1 MLMRFRKAEDGNYA
15 VILTI
20 AMIPIMAGV
29 AGIVDFV
36 GTSNDASVLQSSL
49 DTAALAIA
57 TQYNSGMTKPEL
69 QAFGG
74 EFFDANMENVA
85 AGDLKYLDQAD
96 GFDVSAAAE
105 GNSHI
110 IGVSSSITHKGMM
123 GGPDFWRAERASY
136 VRVRPGEPA
145 CLLSLDR
152 KASAAVKIQGSTQ
165 VKMDGCVIAA
175 NSHAADA
182 VSRGGSAG
190 LDAECV
196 STVGRTVGLSSLTKL
211 ACGNPL
217 ENQYASL
224 DPLAGVTPP
233 AYTACKSMP
242 GGKTK
247 SLTPGT
253 FCNKTWSGDIT
264 LDPGVYILRGGQIK
278 LGGNGRLVG
287 HGVTIF
293 LMEGATFDSNANE
306 VIDLSPPTSA
316 TDPYAGITI
325 YQEKA
330 NTAQLTINGG
340 SGSLVTGFVYAPG
353 AHVFY
358 AGNSTMSG
366 SGDCIRVVG
375 NTVEMNGN
383 SAIKANCSAELG
395 GREMYAGRIITLVK

>member
-1 MLMRFRKAEDGNYA
+1 MMRGND
-15 VILTI
+15 I
-20 AMIPIMAGV
+20 
-29 AGIVDFV
+29 
-36 GTSNDASVLQSSL
+36 
-49 DTAALAIA
+49 
-57 TQYNSGMTKPEL
+57 
-69 QAFGG
+69 
-74 EFFDANMENVA
+74 
-85 AGDLKYLDQAD
+85 
-96 GFDVSAAAE
+96 
-105 GNSHI
+105 
-110 IGVSSSITHKGMM
+110 
-123 GGPDFWRAERASY
+123 WRAKRASH
-136 VRVRPGEPA
+136 VRVRPGDPA

-152 KASAAVKIQGSTQ
+152 QASSAVKIQGSTQ

-182 VSRGGSAG
+182 VSRGGSAK

-196 STVGRTVGLSSLTKL
+196 STVGHTVGLSSLTNL

-217 ENQYASL
+217 ESQYASL
-224 DPLAGVTPP
+224 DPLAGVKPP

-264 LDPGVYILRGGQIK
+264 LAPGVYILRDGGIK

-340 SGSLVTGFVYAPG
+340 AGSLVTGFVYAPG
-353 AHVFY
+353 GHVFY

-375 NTVEMNGN
+375 NTVEMTGN
-383 SAIKANCSAELG
+383 SAVKADCSAELG
-395 GREMYAGRIITLVK
+395 GRQMYAGRLIALVQ

>member
-1 MLMRFRKAEDGNYA
+1 MTPTWKM
-15 VILTI
+15 
-20 AMIPIMAGV
+20 
-29 AGIVDFV
+29 
-36 GTSNDASVLQSSL
+36 SL
-49 DTAALAIA
+49 LA
-57 TQYNSGMTKPEL
+57 T
-69 QAFGG
+69 
-74 EFFDANMENVA
+74 
-85 AGDLKYLDQAD
+85 LKYLDQAD

-123 GGPDFWRAERASY
+123 GGPDFWRAKRASY

-182 VSRGGSAG
+182 VSRGGSAE

-264 LDPGVYILRGGQIK
+264 LDPGVYILRGGQVK

-293 LMEGATFDSNANE
+293 LMEGATFDSERQRSHRSFAP
-306 VIDLSPPTSA
+306 DQR
-316 TDPYAGITI
+316 D
-325 YQEKA
+325 
-330 NTAQLTINGG
+330 
-340 SGSLVTGFVYAPG
+340 GSLCRHHHLPG
-353 AHVFY
+353 KGQYRSAY
-358 AGNSTMSG
+358 NQWRL
-366 SGDCIRVVG
+366 RVVG
-375 NTVEMNGN
+375 DWVRLCARCACVLCGKLHHVRVRRLH
-383 SAIKANCSAELG
+383 SGDRQYGRDDWKFCDQGQLLG
-395 GREMYAGRIITLVK
+395 

>member
-1 MLMRFRKAEDGNYA
+1 MLTRFCRAEDGNYA

-20 AMIPIMAGV
+20 AMIPILSGV
-29 AGIVDFV
+29 AGVVDFV
-36 GTSNDASVLQSSL
+36 GTSNDASVLQNSL
-49 DTAALAIA
+49 DATALAIA
-57 TQYNSGMTKPEL
+57 TEYDSGMTKPEL
-69 QAFGG
+69 QAFGA
-74 EFFDANMENVA
+74 EFFNANMEDTT
-85 AGDLKYLDQAD
+85 AGELEYLDQAV

-123 GGPDFWRAERASY
+123 GSPDFWRASRTSY

-145 CLLSLDR
+145 CLLALD
-152 KASAAVKIQGSTQ
+152 KQASGAVTIQGSTQ
-165 VKMDGCVIAA
+165 VQMDGCVIAA
-175 NSHAADA
+175 NSHATDA
-182 VSRGGSAG
+182 VSRGGSAK

-196 STVGRTVGLSSLTKL
+196 STVGGTAGLSSSTKL
-211 ACGNPL
+211 ACGTPL
-217 ENQYASL
+217 EDQYASL
-224 DPLAGVTPP
+224 DPLAGIGPP

-264 LDPGVYILRGGQIK
+264 LDPGVYILRGGQVK

-287 HGVTIF
+287 QGVTIF

-316 TDPYAGITI
+316 TNPYAGITI

-366 SGDCIRVVG
+366 SGDCIRVIG
-375 NTVEMNGN
+375 KTVEMTGN
-383 SAIKANCSAELG
+383 SAVKADCSAELG
-395 GREMYAGRIITLVK
+395 GRKMYAGRIILLVK

>member
-1 MLMRFRKAEDGNYA
+1 MLMRFCKAEDGNYA

-20 AMIPIMAGV
+20 AMIPIMSGV

-36 GTSNDASVLQSSL
+36 STSNDASVLQSSL

-57 TQYNSGMTKPEL
+57 TQYDSGMTKPQL
-69 QAFGG
+69 QALGA
-74 EFFDANMENVA
+74 EFFDANMADANIEDA
-85 AGDLKYLDQAD
+85 ASDELEY
-96 GFDVSAAAE
+96 FEVSAAAD
-105 GNSHI
+105 GNSHV

-123 GGPDFWRAERASY
+123 GGTDFWRAKRASY

-152 KASAAVKIQGSTQ
+152 QASSAVKIQGSTQ

-175 NSHAADA
+175 NSHATDA
-182 VSRGGSAG
+182 VSRGGSAK

-264 LDPGVYILRGGQIK
+264 LSPGVYILRGGQIK

-375 NTVEMNGN
+375 NTVEMTGN